1 MVNSMVERAT
11 SDMLIGPDWAMN
23 IEICDIC
30 NHDPVQAKDVVK
42 GIKKRLGS
50 KNPKV
55 QLLALTL
62 LETIVKNCGDIVHM
76 HVAEK
81 DLPHEM
87 VRIVKKKPD
96 FHVKEKILILIDT
109 WQEAFGGPRAR
120 YPQYF
125 AAYQDLLRLGAVFP
139 QRSERSAPVFT
150 PPQTHPLS
158 SYPPNM
164 RNPESGPDAAESSAE
179 AEFPTLSLTELQ
191 NARGIMDVLAEMLS
205 ALDPGLKQ
213 EVIVDLVEQCRN
225 YKQRVVH
232 LVNSTSCVRPAAYT
246 MLTVVLSVYVS
257 LLRDESLLCQGLALN
272 DDLQRVLAKHESIA
286 SGTTSTPLEKPKP
299 EPVKSLVAVDAPLI
313 DTGDIKQLD
322 KGIFRNITRFNLTLN
337 CSSILIG
344 FCTFN
349 LEAEGKSTSSA
360 SLGTQLLL
368 PGPSTTNGQLTTP
381 TKADPKIDLLSGDDF
396 NSPTAN
402 SLALVPVG
410 QPQPASP
417 VASQQNAL
425 ALVDMFSDSNNN
437 QPLNSTG
444 QAHPS
449 SLQFQHQ
456 TNFNSQQP
464 SLYPNGSVS
473 GPMQP
478 QHEQSLYLQGSASA
492 WNGQMT
498 QQQQPPSPVYGAQS
512 SSSLPP
518 PPWEAQ
524 LDSSSR
530 PAVTLPQQMQV
541 TQVEVG
547 SNQPSPSGTY
557 FPGLQNVVN
566 DQVVGVYNGGHL
578 TAINN
583 QVMPSNQ
590 MGGLHPHPGVMYPQ
604 PMQSGPIG
612 YMYPQQMYGAQMAGY
627 GYGYG
632 YGQVPQQCSIPSA
645 KHVWVVCDDTGL
657 RNSSYSV
664 STSSYVPA
672 GKPSKPEDK
681 LFGDLVDISKFKAAR
696 PNKGEAGYVSAVV
709 ILYASWWPSL
719 VSGFHFEGIFENDI
733 FFFH

>member
-1 MVNSMVERAT
+1 M
-11 SDMLIGPDWAMN
+11 
-23 IEICDIC
+23 
-30 NHDPVQAKDVVK
+30 
-42 GIKKRLGS
+42 
-50 KNPKV
+50 
-55 QLLALTL
+55 
-62 LETIVKNCGDIVHM
+62 KNCGDIVHM

-205 ALDPGLKQ
+205 ALDPGNKEGLKQ
-213 EVIVDLVEQCRN
+213 EVIVDLVEQCRT

-232 LVNSTSCVRPAAYT
+232 LVNSTS
-246 MLTVVLSVYVS
+246 
-257 LLRDESLLCQGLALN
+257 DESLLCQGLALN

-286 SGTTSTPLEKPKP
+286 SGTASTPLEKPKP
-299 EPVKSLVAVDAPLI
+299 EPAKSLVAVDAPLI
-313 DTGDIKQLD
+313 DTGDSKQSD
-322 KGIFRNITRFNLTLN
+322 KG
-337 CSSILIG
+337 
-344 FCTFN
+344 
-349 LEAEGKSTSSA
+349 STSSA

-368 PGPSTTNGQLTTP
+368 PAPPTTNGPVMTP

-417 VASQQNAL
+417 VASPQNAL
-425 ALVDMFSDSNNN
+425 ALVDMFSESSNN
-437 QPLNSTG
+437 QRLNSTG
-444 QAHPS
+444 QAHS
-449 SLQFQHQ
+449 SSVQFQQQ

-478 QHEQSLYLQGSASA
+478 QHEQSLYSQGSASA

-498 QQQQPPSPVYGAQS
+498 QQQQPPPSPVYGAQS

-524 LDSSSR
+524 LDSSSQ
-530 PAVTLPQQMQV
+530 PAVNLPQHMQV

-557 FPGLQNVVN
+557 FPGPQNVVN
-566 DQVVGVYNGGHL
+566 DQVVGAYNGGHL

-583 QVMPSNQ
+583 PAMPSNQ
-590 MGGLHPHPGVMYPQ
+590 MGGLHSHPVVMYPQ

-632 YGQVPQQCSIPSA
+632 YGQVPQQNAQFLQQSMYGLS
-645 KHVWVVCDDTGL
+645 VRDDTGL

-681 LFGDLVDISKFKAAR
+681 LFGDLVDISKFKAA
-696 PNKGEAGYVSAVV
+696 KTK
-709 ILYASWWPSL
+709 
-719 VSGFHFEGIFENDI
+719 
-733 FFFH
+733 